1 MVGIVGSCAVGVLCI
16 CVVSV
21 DMCVV
26 DVSCVVDVVCS
37 DSLVDIVV
45 GNFVV
50 IFGNSVIFTES

>member
-1 MVGIVGSCAVGVLCI
+1 MVGIVGSCVVGVLCI